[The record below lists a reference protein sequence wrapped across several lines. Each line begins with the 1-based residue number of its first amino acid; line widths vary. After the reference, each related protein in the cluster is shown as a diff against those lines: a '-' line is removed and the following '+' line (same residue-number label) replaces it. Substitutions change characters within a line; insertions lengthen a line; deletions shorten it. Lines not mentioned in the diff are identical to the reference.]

1 MLGFLIA
8 AAAGYLTPQ
17 LEENAAPAV
26 IKGLSKHIEITGQEK
41 RLVAFMIALLAAAAL
56 SSLLDSGGIVV
67 VSLGVVL
74 GYFGKRIVAAV
85 QKFLDDRKSV

>member
-17 LEENAAPAV
+17 LEENAAPSV
-26 IKGLSKHIEITGQEK
+26 IKSLSKHIEINAQEK

-56 SSLLDSGGIVV
+56 SSLLDTGGILA